1 MDLNGEINMKRRFSS
16 KLLLLA
22 GVITTSPVLFAA
34 TPTGAT
40 LGGTC
45 TACHGYNGS
54 SVGIIPSIAGNTVD
68 YFVDSMEA
76 FKSGERKSTVMGRIA
91 KGYSSEEISKMAEFF
106 ASKPAQ
112 PMTQSFDTAKASLG
126 ARIHEESCNKCHK
139 QGGKSGKEDPI
150 LAGQSMLY
158 LQYSMADFKNK
169 DREPD
174 EKMAKKVKEVIEK
187 HGTDGLEALIHY
199 YGSHK

>member
-1 MDLNGEINMKRRFSS
+1 MKIKLSRQ
-16 KLLLLA
+16 LLLLA
-22 GVITTSPVLFAA
+22 GVFMASPSLHAG
-34 TPTGAT
+34 TPSGAT

-68 YFVDSMEA
+68 YFVDTMEA
-76 FKSGERKSTVMGRIA
+76 FKSDKRKSTVMGRVA
-91 KGYSSEEISKMAEFF
+91 KGYSSEEIQLMAEFF
-106 ASKPAQ
+106 ASKPALS
-112 PMTQSFDTAKASLG
+112 MKQSFDTAKASLG
-126 ARIHEESCNKCHK
+126 AKIHEESCNKCHED
-139 QGGKSGKEDPI
+139 GGKSGKEDPI

-174 EKMAKKVKEVIEK
+174 EKMSKKVKEVIDK
-187 HGTDGLEALIHY
+187 YGTDGLEALIHY

>member
-1 MDLNGEINMKRRFSS
+1 MKKKFFSH
-16 KLLLLA
+16 LLLA
-22 GVITTSPVLFAA
+22 GGLAAASPALMAG
-34 TPTGAT
+34 TPSGAT

-45 TACHGYNGS
+45 AACHGYNGS

-68 YFVDSMEA
+68 YFVDTMEA
-76 FKSGERKSTVMGRIA
+76 FKSGERKSTVMGRVA
-91 KGYSSEEISKMAEFF
+91 KGYSSEEIQKMAEFF
-106 ASKPAQ
+106 AAQ
-112 PMTQSFDTAKASLG
+112 PSRPMEQKFDSAKAALG
-126 ARIHEESCNKCHK
+126 AKIHEESCNKCHK
-139 QGGKSGKEDPI
+139 DGGKSGEEDPI

-174 EKMAKKVKEVIEK
+174 KKMSKKVKEVIEK
-187 HGTDGLEALIHY
+187 HGREGLEALIHY